1 MTLVF
6 SCRWFITELT
16 LGLPADHN
24 HASCESSAGWT
35 DVFSAFSFFFFFFTS
50 LKCYSFQTL
59 SALSHRAI
67 WCISQPEEN
76 RCAKIMHQYFLT
88 NRWLNTA
95 NRCTSSARVII
106 LSLLILSVCFSL
118 FSLPWFCVWCLVT
131 VLLPR
136 CSVDHLRSGCSPHT
150 DSHSHGGKAAAAH
163 HSQVSE
169 RTVKVCTVNQAS
181 NVRAVLCGM
190 VLMFKKRRDQDD
202 IHLFQVPK
210 CWILEMYKLELR
222 SATSWSAFLPATVS
236 FLMLPQE
243 VAKARIF
250 QI

>member
-1 MTLVF
+1 MLVF
-6 SCRWFITELT
+6 SCQWFITELT

-24 HASCESSAGWT
+24 QASCESSAWWT
-35 DVFSAFSFFFFFFTS
+35 DVLSAFFFFTL

-59 SALSHRAI
+59 SVLSHRAI

-118 FSLPWFCVWCLVT
+118 FSLPWFGVWCLVT
-131 VLLPR
+131 VLLPL
-136 CSVDHLRSGCSPHT
+136 CSVDHLRPGCSPHT
-150 DSHSHGGKAAAAH
+150 DSHSHGCKAAAAH

-169 RTVKVCTVNQAS
+169 RMVKMCTVNQAS
-181 NVRAVLCGM
+181 NVRAVLCSIM
-190 VLMFKKRRDQDD
+190 LMFEKRREQDD
-202 IHLFQVPK
+202 IHLNFFM
-210 CWILEMYKLELR
+210 W
-222 SATSWSAFLPATVS
+222 F
-236 FLMLPQE
+236 
-243 VAKARIF
+243 
-250 QI
+250 